1 MDARFLTMFHFRF
14 LVLILL
20 SWPLFAAQ
28 DSIVL
33 VAEKNTPAI
42 NKLLSQLAE
51 NAPEFTYSIST
62 RNKPVSV
69 APNAYVIVVGAKKS
83 THFDFSKYPNRI
95 AVMVTAE
102 QSKSSDMKTSIFVE
116 PPLAR
121 QLKLANLLIPGNK
134 KLGLLVS
141 DAQEMNQVLSSLSKE
156 EQNLLKFVNIEDHKN
171 INQALFHVLKGTRL
185 LLGTYNNNIYNAKN
199 IKNILITSYRQQKV
213 LVGPS
218 RAYLKAGSFATT
230 FSDLSHIAQ
239 RIIDVVHAHKKK
251 GEWLQADYNPYYRIL
266 YNSQVARS
274 LNIRVL
280 NDEVLRQQMGDK

>member
-1 MDARFLTMFHFRF
+1 MLHFRF

-20 SWPLFAAQ
+20 SWPLLAAQ

-33 VAEKNTPAI
+33 VAEKSTPAI

-62 RNKPVSV
+62 RKKPVSV
-69 APNAYVIVVGAKKS
+69 DPSAYVIVVGAKKS

-156 EQNLLKFVNIEDHKN
+156 EKNLLKVVNIEDHKN

-185 LLGTYNNNIYNAKN
+185 LLGTYNNDIYNAKN

-239 RIIDVVHAHKKK
+239 RIIDVVQSHKKK

>member
-1 MDARFLTMFHFRF
+1 MDARFLTVFYFR
-14 LVLILL
+14 LLLLTLL

-28 DSIVL
+28 SSIVL
-33 VAEKNTPAI
+33 VAEKNTSAV
-42 NKLLSQLAE
+42 NKLLYQLSE
-51 NAPEFTYSIST
+51 IAPGFSYSVST
-62 RNKPVSV
+62 RKNPATVDPK
-69 APNAYVIVVGAKKS
+69 AYVIVVGAKPS

-95 AVMVTAE
+95 AVMVTAK
-102 QSKSSDMKTSIFVE
+102 QSKTADVNTSIFIE
-116 PPLAR
+116 PPLTR

-141 DAQEMNQVLSSLSKE
+141 NAQDKHQVLMTLTESEKD
-156 EQNLLKFVNIEDHKN
+156 LLKIVNIADYEN

-185 LLGTYNNNIYNAKN
+185 LLGNYNNEIYNAKN

-230 FSDLSHIAQ
+230 FSDLSHIAR
-239 RIIDVVHAHKKK
+239 RIIDVVQHHQKS

-266 YNSQVARS
+266 FNTQVARS

-280 NDEVLRQQMGDK
+280 NNDVLLQKMEDE